1 MIRQGTKLVQ
11 NHRINNN
18 TIATSKS
25 EDRTRS
31 PAYEGAA
38 PEQLVCIDSNRV
50 EIVVEKHHPFFEMPV
65 QTRARR
71 LVSSQSPVQQK
82 KAFKI
87 WQYLRS
93 TVDNVC
99 DAYIEKDCRL
109 DHQQLQGLRDHK
121 YASAGYSFMD
131 DLCMQRFWN
140 WVVEYYP
147 MWLAPNLITLIGL
160 IINLLTVLV
169 LSHYCYT
176 ATEEA
181 PRWAY
186 LLAALGLF
194 CYQTLDATD
203 GKQARRTGSSS
214 PLGELFDHG
223 CDSMTQVFVTLNMCF
238 AFQLGL
244 MKNMV
249 WIAVMIS
256 VSTFYVAHWSTFCT
270 GHLKF
275 NRFDVTEAQDVI
287 ISVLLS
293 TTLFG
298 PSVWDTSIFGIITVK
313 TLMLSGG
320 CLGMINQVVV
330 YLKSIFSEGS
340 GKNGSTVAD
349 TSVIFP
355 LFPLLS
361 VLLPFCMIYSKST
374 SGIYDANITLFA
386 LCFAA
391 VGAKATNRLVVA
403 HMSRSPVG
411 IWDWIYLS
419 PLLMIINQYYDFYF
433 DELKILVIATIYAY
447 LSLLVY
453 CVYICHQFC
462 NYLDIYCFKIRR
474 SAQSP
479 TTSSSI
485 TKRSSETKRNR

>member
-1 MIRQGTKLVQ
+1 MHHALAILDLKLSAIVES
-11 NHRINNN
+11 
-18 TIATSKS
+18 AAEKTSRLS
-25 EDRTRS
+25 ALENGGETDR
-31 PAYEGAA
+31 
-38 PEQLVCIDSNRV
+38 LV
-50 EIVVEKHHPFFEMPV
+50 EIRSENVEVVIERRQLLANIFEMPV

-71 LVSSQSPVQQK
+71 LVGSQSPIQQK

-109 DHQQLQGLRDHK
+109 DPQQIQRLSDHK
-121 YASAGYSFMD
+121 YASSGYSFLD

-140 WVVEYYP
+140 WVVEFYP

-186 LLAALGLF
+186 LLAAVGLF
-194 CYQTLDATD
+194 VYQTLDATD
-203 GKQARRTGSSS
+203 GKQARRTGTSS

-223 CDSMTQVFVTLNMCF
+223 CDSMTQVFVTLNLCY
-238 AFQLGL
+238 ALQLGFI
-244 MKNMV
+244 KNMV
-249 WIAVMIS
+249 WIVVILS
-256 VSTFYVAHWSTFCT
+256 VSTFYLAHWSTFCT

-275 NRFDVTEAQDVI
+275 GRFDVSEAQDTI
-287 ISVLLS
+287 IGVLL
-293 TTLFG
+293 TTAAFG
-298 PSVWDTSIFGIITVK
+298 PQIWDTSVFGISLKLI
-313 TLMLSGG
+313 MLAGG
-320 CLGMINQVVV
+320 ALGIVNQAGA
-330 YLKSIFSEGS
+330 YIKSILSEGS

-355 LFPLLS
+355 LFPLLA
-361 VLLPFCMIYSKST
+361 VILPFCMIYTKST
-374 SGIYDANITLFA
+374 SGVYDANITLFA

-391 VGAKATNRLVVA
+391 VGAKATNRLVIA
-403 HMSRSPVG
+403 HMSRSAIG
-411 IWDWIYLS
+411 IWDWIYVS

-433 DELKILVIATIYAY
+433 DELKILIIATIYAY
-447 LSLLVY
+447 LSLLVF
-453 CVYICHQFC
+453 CVHICHQFC
-462 NYLDIYCFKIRR
+462 NYLNIYCFFIRPGPQNNVQFGR
-474 SAQSP
+474 KA
-479 TTSSSI
+479 
-485 TKRSSETKRNR
+485 SESKRNR